1 MIGTCGPR
9 VPAHQVTTRHLGA
22 AYPFIAEAGLGSR
35 GVVVGD
41 DLLGGSFVFDPFELY
56 AQGVIS
62 NPNMVVFGQIGRG
75 KSAFVKTFLWRQA
88 VFGRRAWVVDPKGEY
103 GDLAAAWGVRPVA
116 LRPGGAIRLNPLDP
130 GPEHVGGPVDGEG
143 STARRQ
149 MELLVSLAG
158 ACLRRDL
165 LPRERAALGAALQVA
180 TERATVP
187 IVPTVVEAL
196 LDPAAQA
203 AASLR
208 TSRGELLEDGRDVA
222 LELRRLVHGDLC
234 GMFDGPTTDG
244 LDLSSPLVILDLSAL
259 YSSSALGVLMACA
272 TAWLQAHLARAAA
285 ASGAGRAQTFV
296 VIDEAWALLSNLG
309 VARWLQASWKL
320 SRAFGVANVAIL
332 HRVTDLH
339 SVGASDS
346 EQVALAKGLLA
357 DSETRVI
364 YAQSPGELAVA
375 SDLLSLS
382 STEASLLP
390 QLRRGVALWKVGQ
403 GSYLVQHRLSNLERT
418 LVNTDGAMAAG

>member
-1 MIGTCGPR
+1 MLGAVGPR
-9 VPAHQVTTRHLGA
+9 VPAHQVTTRNLGA
-22 AYPFIAEAGLGSR
+22 AYPFIAEAGLGQR
-35 GVVVGD
+35 GVVIGD

-56 AQGVIS
+56 AQGVVS

-130 GPEHVGGPVDGEG
+130 GPEHVGGVVDGVG
-143 STARRQ
+143 STARRR
-149 MELLVSLAG
+149 MDLLTSLAS
-158 ACLRRDL
+158 ACLGRSL
-165 LPRERAALGAALQVA
+165 LPRERAALGVALVSA
-180 TERATVP
+180 TERTTVTTVP
-187 IVPTVVEAL
+187 SVVEAL
-196 LDPAAQA
+196 LGPTAES

-208 TSRGELLEDGRDVA
+208 TELRELLEDGRDVA
-222 LELRRLVHGDLC
+222 LELRRLVHGDLA
-234 GMFDGPTTDG
+234 GMFDEPTSTG
-244 LDLSSPLVILDLSAL
+244 LDLSATLVVLDLSAL
-259 YSSSALGVLMACA
+259 YQSTALGVLMACA
-272 TAWLQAHLARAAA
+272 TAWLQTHLART
-285 ASGAGRAQTFV
+285 ASSGGGGGQTIV

-320 SRAFGVANVAIL
+320 SRAFGVSNVAIL

-357 DSETRVI
+357 DSETRVV

-382 STEASLLP
+382 STEAGLLP

-403 GSYLVQHRLSNLERT
+403 GSFLVQHRLSNLERR